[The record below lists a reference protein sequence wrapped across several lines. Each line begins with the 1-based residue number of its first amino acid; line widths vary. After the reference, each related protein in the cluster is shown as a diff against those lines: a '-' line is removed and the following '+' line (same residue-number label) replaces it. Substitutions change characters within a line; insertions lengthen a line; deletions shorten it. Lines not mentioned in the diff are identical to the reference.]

1 MLELHQRKRLEQD
14 PIRELNEALMDRT
27 TASLNRRQ
35 KITSFK
41 ANTIFVEEIESQMA
55 SYVIREYDPQYAS
68 KGRDS
73 VTVSDASSSPV
84 LKSDCSS

>member
-1 MLELHQRKRLEQD
+1 LEQD

-41 ANTIFVEEIESQMA
+41 ANTIFVEEIDSKIG
-55 SYVIREYDPQYAS
+55 SYAIREYDPYQGS
-68 KGRDS
+68 KGRQS
-73 VTVSDASSSPV
+73 VTVSDASSSPA

>member
-1 MLELHQRKRLEQD
+1 MEQD

-41 ANTIFVEEIESQMA
+41 ANTIFVEEIDSKIA
-55 SYVIREYDPQYAS
+55 SYVIREHDPHYAS
-68 KGRDS
+68 KGRGS
-73 VTVSDASSSPV
+73 VTVSDDSSSPG